1 MKAKRLLSF
10 LLVVTMLFG
19 MVSATTPRADTLDQ
33 IISRGI
39 GSSTAY
45 LQEQLANATE
55 VTYGYEWY
63 IITLSRAGKTIDAE
77 ILEEYTNSARSKVA
91 TWQVNEKPTDVERVA
106 LALTAT
112 GTDVDFAELIYN
124 NARLSEGAN
133 ELVYALLAL
142 DAAKIEIPDTAVWSR
157 SAIISEL
164 LTYQASNGGFG
175 LSDTTPDVDMTA
187 FALQALAPYQSDPV
201 VQTATENALAYLK
214 GEISSDC
221 TFADNANSTAQVL
234 LALSVLDVDVTNPE
248 NGFGDSEKNLITA
261 LETYRNPDGNGYL
274 YDGAVDSMATVQ
286 VMQAYDAYRKMEKES
301 ISYWD
306 FSTTG
311 AQYDDENST
320 DDDDDSELQAADP
333 ATVFVTIATDGN
345 LAIDKNGKEV
355 AQAQVTVT
363 DRNGDGTLSYDEALY
378 AAHEAY
384 FPGGAEA
391 GYSSYTGQY
400 GLSLAILWGKGS
412 AGTTATAGYYLN
424 DASCRSLA
432 DPVKEGDRITAFN
445 YKDTDSW
452 SDVYSFFTEHSVSMT
467 SGSSLTLTL
476 NKSDYFTGITPYAN
490 ATVVLLGENAPQESW
505 TTDENGQ
512 VELTGSNAGTYY
524 AVATI
529 PSGTLVPAVCK
540 LVVTRNSSGGGGSTN
555 TITVSIRVADPA
567 GETYLPK
574 RSYTVA
580 KGTSVFELLQKT
592 GLDIE
597 VSDGMDG
604 YVKAIEGLAEFD
616 DGAKSGWMYCVDGVF
631 PKRSARA
638 YTLSQG
644 DYVEWLYTRDL
655 GDDFGGNDN
664 AGSPSYDDD
673 TTEEPPVLPTK
684 TFDDVSESD
693 WYYDAVMYVSANGLM
708 QGTNTGFAPN
718 DTLTRAMLVTVLYRL
733 DESPKAE
740 SKAQFTDIADGLWYT
755 DAIVWATQNEIVQGY
770 GNGEFGVN
778 DPITREQIAT
788 ILHRY
793 ANHKKYDV
801 SVGENTNILSYDDFA
816 TISEYAIAPMQYV
829 AGAGL
834 MNGKTESTLNPQ
846 DYATRAEIATILMR
860 FCENEAK

>member
-45 LQEQLANATE
+45 LQEQLANAAE

-77 ILEEYTNSARSKVA
+77 ILEEYTNSALSKID
-91 TWQVNEKPTDVERVA
+91 TWTISEKPTDVERVA
-106 LALTAT
+106 LALAAT
-112 GTDVDFAELIYN
+112 GTDVAFAELIYN
-124 NARLSEGAN
+124 NARLSDGAN
-133 ELVYALLAL
+133 ELAYALLAL
-142 DAAKIEIPDTAVWSR
+142 DAAKIEIPDAAMWSK
-157 SAIISEL
+157 SAIITEL

-187 FALQALAPYQSDPV
+187 IVLQALAPYRSEPTIK
-201 VQTATENALAYLK
+201 TATDNALTYLK
-214 GEISSDC
+214 NEISSDC
-221 TFADNANSTAQVL
+221 TYASNANSTAQVL
-234 LALSVLDVDVTNPE
+234 LALASLGIDPAHPAS
-248 NGFGDSEKNLITA
+248 GFGDAETNLITA

-274 YDGAVDSMATVQ
+274 YDGVANAMATVQ
-286 VMQAYDAYRKMEKES
+286 GMQAYDAYRKMQKES
-301 ISYWD
+301 LSYWD
-306 FSTTG
+306 FSTPG
-311 AQYDDENST
+311 ATYDDKAT
-320 DDDDDSELQAADP
+320 DDESTPTVDPAEP
-333 ATVFVTIATDGN
+333 ATVYVTIATDGK
-345 LAIDKNGKEV
+345 LAVDKDGGHM
-355 AQAQVTVT
+355 AQASVTVT
-363 DRNGDGTLSYDEALY
+363 DRDGDGVLSYDEALY

-391 GYSSYTGQY
+391 GYSSYNGQY

-412 AGTTATAGYYLN
+412 VGKTADAGYYLN
-424 DASCRSLA
+424 DASCWSLA

-445 YKDTDSW
+445 YKDTDLF
-452 SDVYSFFTEHSVSMT
+452 SDAYSFFTEHNVSMT
-467 SGSSLTLTL
+467 SGSSVTLTL

-490 ATVVLLGENAPQESW
+490 ANVVLLGENAPQESW

-512 VELTGSNAGTYY
+512 VKITLSTAGTYY

-529 PSGTLVPAVCK
+529 DSGLLVPTVCK
-540 LVVTRNSSGGGGSTN
+540 IVVQSGGYSGGGSVN
-555 TITVSIRVADPA
+555 TITVSIRVADPM

-574 RSYTVA
+574 KSYTVT
-580 KGTSVFELLQKT
+580 KGTSVFDLLKKT

-597 VSDGMDG
+597 VAGGADK

-616 DGAKSGWMYCVDGVF
+616 AGTASGWMYRVNGTF
-631 PKRSARA
+631 PKRAAHA

-644 DYVEWLYTRDL
+644 DYVEWLYTRDM
-655 GDDFGGNDN
+655 GDDLGENEN
-664 AGSPSYDDD
+664 AGGSGYDDD
-673 TTEEPPVLPTK
+673 SPEEIPVLPTK

-693 WYYDAVMYVSANGLM
+693 WYYDAVMYVSENGLM
-708 QGTNTGFAPN
+708 QGTASGFAPN
-718 DTLTRAMLVTVLYRL
+718 ETLTRAMLVTVLYRL
-733 DESPKAE
+733 DSSPNVQSE
-740 SKAQFTDIADGLWYT
+740 VLFP
-755 DAIVWATQNEIVQGY
+755 DAINGQWYSDAIAWATENGIVQGY

-788 ILHRY
+788 ILYRY
-793 ANHKKYDV
+793 ANHKNYDV
-801 SVGENTNILSYDDFA
+801 SVGENTNILSYDDVA
-816 TISEYAIAPMQYV
+816 NISEYAITPMQYV

-834 MNGKTESTLNPQ
+834 MKGKTESTLNPR
-846 DYATRAEIATILMR
+846 DNTTRAEIATILMR
-860 FCENEAK
+860 FCEVK

>member
-10 LLVVTMLFG
+10 LLVVVMLLG
-19 MVSATTPRADTLDQ
+19 MASATAPSDDTLDQ

-45 LQEQLANATE
+45 LQEQLASATE

-63 IITLSRAGKTIDAE
+63 IITLSRAGKTIDSE
-77 ILEEYTNSARSKVA
+77 ILEEYTQSTLSKID
-91 TWQVNEKPTDVERVA
+91 TWTTSEKPTDVERVA

-112 GTDVDFAELIYN
+112 GTDIDFAELIYN
-124 NARLSEGAN
+124 NARLPNGAN
-133 ELVYALLAL
+133 ELAYALLAL
-142 DAAKIEIPDTAVWSR
+142 DSAKIEIPENAMWSR

-164 LTYQASNGGFG
+164 MKYQAANGGFG
-175 LSDTTPDVDMTA
+175 LTDATPDVDMTA
-187 FALQALAPYQSDPV
+187 ICLQALAPYQSDPAV
-201 VQTATENALAYLK
+201 KTATENALNYLK

-234 LALSVLDVDVTNPE
+234 LALSALKIDAANLE
-248 NGFGDSEKNLITA
+248 NGFGNSEKNLITA

-274 YDGAVDSMATVQ
+274 YDDSVDSMATVQ
-286 VMQAYDAYRKMEKES
+286 VMQAYDAYRKMKKES
-301 ISYWD
+301 LSYWD
-306 FSTTG
+306 FSTAG
-311 AQYDDENST
+311 AQYDDESSSE
-320 DDDDDSELQAADP
+320 DDDSKLQAAAP

-345 LAIDKNGKEV
+345 LAIDKNGS
-355 AQAQVTVT
+355 AMTQAKVTVS
-363 DRNGDGTLSYDEALY
+363 DRNCDGTLSYDEALY
-378 AAHEAY
+378 AAHETY
-384 FPGGAEA
+384 YPGGAEA
-391 GYSSYTGQY
+391 GYSSFTGQY
-400 GLSLAILWGKGS
+400 GLSLSILWGKGS
-412 AGTTATAGYYLN
+412 AGISAAAGYYLN
-424 DASCRSLA
+424 DASCWSLA

-452 SDVYSFFTEHSVSMT
+452 SDSYSFFTEYSVST
-467 SGSSLTLTL
+467 KSGSVVTLTL

-490 ATVVLLGENAPQESW
+490 ANVVLLGEHAPQEVW

-512 VELTGSNAGTYY
+512 VKITISNTGTYY

-540 LVVTRNSSGGGGSTN
+540 LVVTQNGSGSGGSVAST
-555 TITVSIRVADPA
+555 ISVSIRVADPF
-567 GETYLPK
+567 GETYLEK
-574 RSYTVA
+574 KSYTVT
-580 KGTSVFELLQKT
+580 KGTSVFELLKKT

-616 DGAKSGWMYCVDGVF
+616 EGAKSGWMYCVNGVF

-644 DYVEWLYTRDL
+644 DYVEWLYTRNL
-655 GDDFGGNDN
+655 GDDLSDNDN
-664 AGSPSYDDD
+664 AGSSSYDDD
-673 TTEEPPVLPTK
+673 VAEETPVSPAK
-684 TFDDVSESD
+684 TFQDVSEAD
-693 WYYDAVMYVSANGLM
+693 WYYDAVMYVSVNGLM
-708 QGTNTGFAPN
+708 QGTNAGFAPN

-733 DESPKAE
+733 DESPKTGSTAKF
-740 SKAQFTDIADGLWYT
+740 SDVAAGQWYT

-770 GNGEFGVN
+770 GNGEFGVS

-793 ANHKKYDV
+793 ASYKKYDV
-801 SVGENTNILSYDDFA
+801 SAGENTHILSYDDFA
-816 TISEYAIAPMQYV
+816 NISEYAIAPMQYA
-829 AGAGL
+829 AGMGL

-846 DYATRAEIATILMR
+846 DLATRAETATILMR
-860 FCENEAK
+860 FLQK